1 MSSLLN
7 RVSVLSGVCLR
18 QSKNCP
24 GCESKHTTRIGSNAT
39 LAHVRECHECSL
51 LYRWPKQSARF
62 NSIFYRREYSRVH
75 CSAATDLPEPKQ
87 LEAMKSHGFKGTARD
102 FSDFIELFKLLGVKT
117 VLDFGCS
124 WGYGVYQFR
133 QSGFEAVGYE
143 VSEPRAEFG
152 RSNLDVHIFASE
164 TELLRSNHS
173 FDLIF
178 SSHVFEHL
186 PTPNL
191 AWDLFSKVSR
201 KSSFYA
207 IEVPNC
213 GGESARR
220 LGLNWGPFSSAIH
233 PLSFTSTYFRKQ
245 LEPRCSALSFV
256 SKPFNPRT
264 VFNSFRGTPF
274 SKDPAGDDL
283 IVLAELK

>member
-7 RVSVLSGVCLR
+7 RFNVLLGVCLQ

-24 GCESKHTTRIGSNAT
+24 GCDSKHTKRIGSNAT
-39 LAHVRECHECSL
+39 LAHVRECHDCFL
-51 LYRWPKQSARF
+51 IYRWPKQSSRF

-75 CSAATDLPEPKQ
+75 RSAATDLPQAKE
-87 LEAMKSHGFKGTARD
+87 LEAMTSQGFKGTARD

-124 WGYGVYQFR
+124 WGYGVFQFR
-133 QSGFEAVGYE
+133 QSGFDAVGYE

-152 RSNLDVHIFASE
+152 RSNLDVQIFGSE
-164 TELLRSNHS
+164 TELLRSHNS

-191 AWDLFSKVSR
+191 AWDLFSKVAR
-201 KSSFYA
+201 RGSFYL

-213 GGESARR
+213 GGDSARR

-233 PLSFTSTYFRKQ
+233 PLSFTATYFRNS
-245 LEPRCSALSFV
+245 LEPSCRALSFI
-256 SKPFNPRT
+256 SKPFNPHS
-264 VFNSFRGTPF
+264 VFEAFKKATPC
-274 SKDPAGDDL
+274 DEPTGDDL
-283 IVLAELK
+283 VVLAVAS